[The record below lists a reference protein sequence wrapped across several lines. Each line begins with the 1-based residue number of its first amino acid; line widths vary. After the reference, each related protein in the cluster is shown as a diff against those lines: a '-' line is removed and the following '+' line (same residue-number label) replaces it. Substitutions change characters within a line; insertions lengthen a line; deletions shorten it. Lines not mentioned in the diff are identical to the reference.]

1 MAQLRTVAPRLRF
14 RPSQWS
20 PWFYVF
26 LAPFLI
32 LFAVFL
38 LFPIGDT
45 LLLSLQQKNGL
56 GVAGTFVGL
65 ENYAALLGDPRFL
78 TAARNTIVL
87 AVASLF
93 VLLPCAFAL
102 ALALNSRRVWGHG
115 GLRLLFFMPA
125 ATSAVVAAM
134 IFLVILEEQVG
145 VINTVIDYRI
155 PWLTSSTLI
164 LPSVFM
170 VIFWKWTGYNSLYFL
185 AGLQTI
191 EPELVEQAQVDG
203 ATFRQI
209 VRHIYLPLLK
219 PIMLVVAILAIIG
232 SAQLFAE
239 PWLITKGTGGP
250 GQGGLTM
257 AMLIYDVA
265 FRQLRFG
272 YGAAIAYMLVIG
284 VVASSLVA
292 YAVLR
297 TPRQ

>member
-1 MAQLRTVAPRLRF
+1 MVQLRTVAPRLRF
-14 RPSQWS
+14 RPSRWS

-26 LAPFLI
+26 LGPFLV

-38 LFPIGDT
+38 LYPIGDT
-45 LLLSLQQKNGL
+45 LVLSFQKKNGL

-65 ENYAALLGDPRFL
+65 DNYVALLADPRFL
-78 TAARNTIVL
+78 IAARNTIIF
-87 AVASLF
+87 AAASLF

-102 ALALNSRRVWGHG
+102 ALALNSRQVRGHG
-115 GLRLLFFMPA
+115 SLRLLFFMPA

-145 VINTVIDYRI
+145 VINTVVNFRI

-164 LPSVFM
+164 LPSIFL

-191 EPELVEQAQVDG
+191 EPDLVEQARVDG

-219 PIMLVVAILAIIG
+219 PILLVVVILAIIG

-257 AMLIYDVA
+257 AMLMYDVA

-292 YAVLR
+292 YAVFR

>member
-1 MAQLRTVAPRLRF
+1 MQLRTVAPRSRLRPG
-14 RPSQWS
+14 RWS
-20 PWFYVF
+20 PWSYVF

-38 LFPIGDT
+38 LYPIVDT
-45 LLLSLQQKNGL
+45 LVLSLQRKNGL

-65 ENYAALLGDPRFL
+65 NNYIALLRDPRFL

-87 AVASLF
+87 AAASLF

-102 ALALNSRRVWGHG
+102 ALALNSRRVAARG
-115 GLRLLFFMPA
+115 GLRLLFFLPA

-134 IFLVILEEQVG
+134 IFLVIFEEQVG
-145 VINTVIDYRI
+145 VINTVLDFQV

-164 LPSVFM
+164 LPSVFL

-191 EPELVEQAQVDG
+191 EPDLVEQAQVDG
-203 ATFRQI
+203 ASFRQI

-219 PIMLVVAILAIIG
+219 PILLVVVILAIIG

-250 GQGGLTM
+250 GQGGLTL

-284 VVASSLVA
+284 VVGSSLVA
-292 YAVLR
+292 YAVFR
-297 TPRQ
+297 SPRQ

>member
-1 MAQLRTVAPRLRF
+1 MQLRTVAPRSRW
-14 RPSQWS
+14 RPTRSGLWS
-20 PWFYVF
+20 YVF

-38 LFPIGDT
+38 LYPIVDT
-45 LLLSLQQKNGL
+45 LLLSLQKKNGI
-56 GVAGTFVGL
+56 GVAGAFVGL
-65 ENYAALLGDPRFL
+65 DNYVALLRDPRFL

-87 AVASLF
+87 AAASLF

-102 ALALNSRRVWGHG
+102 ALALNSRRVFARG
-115 GLRLLFFMPA
+115 GLRLVFFLPA

-145 VINTVIDYRI
+145 VINTVLDYRV
-155 PWLTSSTLI
+155 PWLTSGALI
-164 LPSVFM
+164 LPSVFL

-191 EPELVEQAQVDG
+191 DPDLVEAAQVDG
-203 ATFRQI
+203 ATFRQV

-219 PIMLVVAILAIIG
+219 PITLVVVILAIIG

-250 GQGGLTM
+250 GQGALTM

-292 YAVLR
+292 YALLR
-297 TPRQ
+297 SPRR

>member
-1 MAQLRTVAPRLRF
+1 MQLRTVAPRRRF
-14 RPSQWS
+14 RPSRWS
-20 PWFYVF
+20 PWAYVF

-38 LFPIGDT
+38 LYPIIDT
-45 LLLSLQQKNGL
+45 LVLSLQRKNGI

-65 ENYAALLGDPRFL
+65 DNYAALLRDPRFFI
-78 TAARNTIVL
+78 AARNTLVL
-87 AVASLF
+87 AAASLF

-102 ALALNSRRVWGHG
+102 ALALNSKRVLVRG
-115 GLRLLFFMPA
+115 GLRLLFFLPA

-134 IFLVILEEQVG
+134 IFLVIFEEQVG
-145 VINTVIDYRI
+145 VINTVLDSRV
-155 PWLTSSTLI
+155 PWLTSGTLI
-164 LPSVFM
+164 LPSVFL

-191 EPELVEQAQVDG
+191 EPDLVEAAQVDG
-203 ATFRQI
+203 ASFRQV

-219 PIMLVVAILAIIG
+219 PIILVVVILAIIG
-232 SAQLFAE
+232 AAQLFAE

-250 GQGGLTM
+250 GQGALTI

-292 YAVLR
+292 YAALR
-297 TPRQ
+297 SPRQ

>member
-1 MAQLRTVAPRLRF
+1 
-14 RPSQWS
+14 
-20 PWFYVF
+20 
-26 LAPFLI
+26 
-32 LFAVFL
+32 
-38 LFPIGDT
+38 
-45 LLLSLQQKNGL
+45 
-56 GVAGTFVGL
+56 
-65 ENYAALLGDPRFL
+65 
-78 TAARNTIVL
+78 
-87 AVASLF
+87 
-93 VLLPCAFAL
+93 
-102 ALALNSRRVWGHG
+102 
-115 GLRLLFFMPA
+115 
-125 ATSAVVAAM
+125 
-134 IFLVILEEQVG
+134 
-145 VINTVIDYRI
+145 
-155 PWLTSSTLI
+155 
-164 LPSVFM
+164 
-170 VIFWKWTGYNSLYFL
+170 LYFL

>member
-1 MAQLRTVAPRLRF
+1 MQLRTAAPLSRF
-14 RPSQWS
+14 RPTRWS
-20 PWFYVF
+20 PWSYVF

-32 LFAVFL
+32 LFAIFL
-38 LFPIGDT
+38 LYPIIDT
-45 LLLSLQQKNGL
+45 LILSLQKKNGL
-56 GVAGTFVGL
+56 GIAGVFVAL
-65 ENYAALLGDPRFL
+65 DNYLALLRDPRFFA
-78 TAARNTIVL
+78 AARNTILL
-87 AVASLF
+87 AAASLF

-102 ALALNSRRVWGHG
+102 ALALNSKRVFARG

-134 IFLVILEEQVG
+134 IFLVLYEEQVG
-145 VINTVIDYRI
+145 VINTTLNFRV

-164 LPSVFM
+164 LPSIFL

-191 EPELVEQAQVDG
+191 EPELVEAAQVDG
-203 ATFRQI
+203 ATFRQV
-209 VRHIYLPLLK
+209 VRHIYLPLMK
-219 PIMLVVAILAIIG
+219 PILLVVVILAIIG

-250 GQGGLTM
+250 GQGGLTL

-284 VVASSLVA
+284 VIAASLVA
-292 YAVLR
+292 YAVFR
-297 TPRQ
+297 SPRQ